1 MELGRALG
9 LAGLGALRLA
19 RLGAVGLRRAL
30 PAGAAFI
37 CHSESLLIGSGD
49 APARRME
56 GGIGIGPGGAR
67 TFSAGEEPIS
77 RPPHSMTQ
85 KRRESPAGRPGE
97 TTGLGSGAAD
107 LRSAASE
114 PVSVTGTNLVR

>member
-49 APARRME
+49 APARLAE
-56 GGIGIGPGGAR
+56 GGMGSVPAGPGL
-67 TFSAGEEPIS
+67 F
-77 RPPHSMTQ
+77 RPE
-85 KRRESPAGRPGE
+85 RNRSPAPHI
-97 TTGLGSGAAD
+97 
-107 LRSAASE
+107 
-114 PVSVTGTNLVR
+114 V